1 MFGFL
6 FFYSFFFFFL
16 NPTCF
21 SVVSPVTKWNSQLQ
35 VLKQS
40 PTSIRAQPAGW
51 VVGNEAGV
59 GLQMAVCRR
68 GQTRCSYGYW
78 RCESE
83 GEVGAH
89 PEGLQ
94 GVPRVE

>member
-6 FFYSFFFFFL
+6 FFYTFFFL

-21 SVVSPVTKWNSQLQ
+21 SVVSPVIKWNSQLQ

-40 PTSIRAQPAGW
+40 PASIRALPAEW

-59 GLQMAVCRR
+59 GLQTAVCRR
-68 GQTRCSYGYW
+68 GQTRYSCGYW

-83 GEVGAH
+83 GEVGAR